1 MARMNAPSIITDQ
14 KRLFWILQLGGWAA
28 WGLFGKFAYTLAV
41 VDEVIP
47 GYLAYV
53 AVITVIAIVITLGLR
68 LVYKWIWTKPIW
80 LRVVTFAAGSCA
92 AGWMWIEARA
102 YLYSNWLESS
112 KDVSEWLETKG
123 EFAELY
129 ERVYFL
135 ESFTGS
141 LTVMLAWSTLYFGIK
156 YSRLFREMRE
166 SALKSAAMAHEA
178 QLKMLRYQL
187 NPHFLFNTLNAISTL
202 ILEQQTELANRMVTK
217 MSSFLRYSLDNDP
230 MQKITLKQELEA
242 LKLYLD
248 IEKVRFEERL
258 NLDLDISEESGTA
271 LIPSLLL
278 QPLVENAIKYGIVQ
292 SEGGGNLRIAAK
304 VFAGD
309 LLIEL
314 SDDGPGIQLD
324 NGKPPPSNGVGLR
337 NTRERLVE
345 LYGNSHSFRL
355 SKTDPHGLT
364 IHIRIPF
371 ETEETD

>member
-1 MARMNAPSIITDQ
+1 MMNVRDLMTDQ
-14 KRLFWILQLGGWAA
+14 RRMFWTLQIGGWAA
-28 WGLFGKFAYTLAV
+28 WGLIGKYAYTLAV
-41 VDEVIP
+41 VDELIP
-47 GYLAYV
+47 DYLAYV
-53 AVITVIAIVITLGLR
+53 AVITAIGLVITLGLR
-68 LVYKWIWTKPIW
+68 YVYHYVWTKQIW
-80 LRVVTFAAGSCA
+80 ARAVAFALGSAA
-92 AGWMWIEARA
+92 AGWAWIEARA
-102 YLYSNWLESS
+102 MLYRGWIESD
-112 KDVSEWLETKG
+112 KDISEWLEKMG
-123 EFAELY
+123 DAAELY

-141 LTVMLAWSTLYFGIK
+141 LSVMLAWSTLYFGIK
-156 YSRLFREMRE
+156 YARLFREMRE

-217 MSSFLRYSLDNDP
+217 MSSFLRYSLDNNP
-230 MQKITLKQELEA
+230 MQKVTLRQELEA
-242 LKLYLD
+242 LQLYLD

-258 NLDLDISEESGTA
+258 NLDLDISEDSKRA

-314 SDDGPGIQLD
+314 SDDGPGLELVEGQ
-324 NGKPPPSNGVGLR
+324 PQPSNGVGLR

-345 LYGNSHSFRL
+345 LYGNRHSFRL

-371 ETEETD
+371 ETEEEPD

>member
-1 MARMNAPSIITDQ
+1 MNLRDLIADER
-14 KRLFWILQLGGWAA
+14 RLFWTLQIGGWAA
-28 WGLFGKFAYTLAV
+28 WGLFGKYLYTIAV
-41 VDEVIP
+41 VEERIP
-47 GYLAYV
+47 NYLAYV
-53 AVITVIAIVITLGLR
+53 AVITAIAIVITFVLR
-68 LVYKWIWTKPIW
+68 YVYRFVWTRPVW
-80 LRVVTFAAGSCA
+80 VRVLAFVAGSAA
-92 AGWMWIEARA
+92 AGWLWIQARA
-102 YLYSNWLESS
+102 AIYSRYIANNKDISDWLE
-112 KDVSEWLETKG
+112 KMG
-123 EFAELY
+123 EAAELY

-141 LTVMLAWSTLYFGIK
+141 LSVMLAWSTLYFGIK
-156 YSRLFREMRE
+156 YARLFREMRE

-230 MQKITLKQELEA
+230 MQKITLRQELEA
-242 LKLYLD
+242 LQLYLD

-258 NLDLDISEESGTA
+258 SLELDVSDDAKRA

-292 SEGGGNLRIAAK
+292 SEGGGHLRIAAK

-314 SDDGPGIQLD
+314 SDDGPGLD
-324 NGKPPPSNGVGLR
+324 LKDGEPPPSNGVGLR

-345 LYGNSHSFRL
+345 LYGNRHSFRL

-371 ETEETD
+371 ETEQPGD

>member
-1 MARMNAPSIITDQ
+1 MNVPDYMTDQ
-14 KRLFWILQLGGWAA
+14 RRLFWILQFGGWIA
-28 WGLFGKFAYTLAV
+28 WGLFGKYGYTILV
-41 VDEVIP
+41 LDEVIP
-47 GYLAYV
+47 GYLLYV
-53 AVITVIAIVITLGLR
+53 AVITLIAIVITLALR
-68 LVYKWIWTKPIW
+68 YLYRFVWKRPIW
-80 LRVVTFAAGSCA
+80 VRAVAFAGGSAA
-92 AGWMWIEARA
+92 AGWAWIQARS
-102 YLYSNWLESS
+102 YIYSGWVESS
-112 KDVSEWLETKG
+112 KDVSDWLEEKG
-123 EFAELY
+123 EIAELY

-141 LTVMLAWSTLYFGIK
+141 LSVMLAWSTLYFGIK
-156 YSRLFREMRE
+156 YYRLFQEMRE

-230 MQKITLKQELEA
+230 MQKITLRQELEA

-258 NLDLDISEESGTA
+258 NLDLDISEDSEKA

-278 QPLVENAIKYGIVQ
+278 QPLIENAIKYGIVQ
-292 SEGGGNLRIAAK
+292 SEGGGHLRIAAK

-314 SDDGPGIQLD
+314 SDDGPGMELMD
-324 NGKPPPSNGVGLR
+324 GDLPPSNGVGLR
-337 NTRERLVE
+337 NTRERLGE
-345 LYGNSHSFRL
+345 LYGNRHSFRL
-355 SKTDPHGLT
+355 SRTDPHGLT

-371 ETEETD
+371 EARNTTS

>member
-1 MARMNAPSIITDQ
+1 MNVRDFIANQ
-14 KRLFWILQLGGWAA
+14 RRLFWTLQLGGWAA
-28 WGLFGKFAYTLAV
+28 WGLFKWAYTQWLL
-41 VDEVIP
+41 DDVIP
-47 GYLAYV
+47 QYFAYV
-53 AVITVIAIVITLGLR
+53 ALITVIGMVISLVLR
-68 LVYKWIWTKPIW
+68 FVY
-80 LRVVTFAAGSCA
+80 LRVWARPVWVRALAFVAGSLA
-92 AGWMWIEARA
+92 AGWIWIQIRAEIYTRWIESRKDI
-102 YLYSNWLESS
+102 SDWLE
-112 KDVSEWLETKG
+112 KMG
-123 EFAELY
+123 EVAELY
-129 ERVYFL
+129 ERVSFAD
-135 ESFTGS
+135 SFTSS
-141 LTVMLAWSTLYFGIK
+141 LSVMLAWSTLYFGIK
-156 YSRLFREMRE
+156 YARLFREMRE

-230 MQKITLKQELEA
+230 MQKITLRQELEA
-242 LKLYLD
+242 LQLYLD

-258 NLDLDISEESGTA
+258 SLELDVSDDSKRA

-292 SEGGGNLRIAAK
+292 SEGGGHLRIAAK

-314 SDDGPGIQLD
+314 SDDGPGLELVD
-324 NGKPPPSNGVGLR
+324 GEPPPSNGVGLR

-345 LYGNSHSFRL
+345 LYGNRHSFRL
-355 SKTDPHGLT
+355 SRTDPHGLT

-371 ETEETD
+371 ETEQPEG

>member
-1 MARMNAPSIITDQ
+1 MLP
-14 KRLFWILQLGGWAA
+14 A
-28 WGLFGKFAYTLAV
+28 WGLIGKYAFTLAV
-41 VDEVIP
+41 LGEVIP
-47 GYLAYV
+47 NYLAYV
-53 AVITVIAIVITLGLR
+53 AVITLIAIVITLGLR
-68 LVYKWIWTKPIW
+68 IVYHYVWTRPIW
-80 LRVVTFAAGSCA
+80 ARILAFVAGSGA
-92 AGWMWIEARA
+92 AGWLWIKARSYIYTGWIE
-102 YLYSNWLESS
+102 SNKDISDWLERMG
-112 KDVSEWLETKG
+112 DA
-123 EFAELY
+123 AELY

-135 ESFTGS
+135 ESFVGS
-141 LTVMLAWSTLYFGIK
+141 FSVMLAWSTLYFGIK
-156 YSRLFREMRE
+156 YARLFREMRE
-166 SALKSAAMAHEA
+166 RALKSAAMAHEA

-258 NLDLDISEESGTA
+258 NLDLDISEESEGA

-314 SDDGPGIQLD
+314 SDDGPGIKLED
-324 NGKPPPSNGVGLR
+324 GKPPPSKGVGLR

-345 LYGNSHSFRL
+345 LYGTSHSFRL
-355 SKTDPHGLT
+355 SRTDPHGLT

-371 ETEETD
+371 EAEDASS